1 MERVYLE
8 IAEVVALHERVV
20 RQTGGLLG
28 VRDPALLESAVMRP
42 QTGYY
47 TDVIEE
53 AAALLE
59 SLVQNHPFHDGNKRT
74 AFACTDAFLKAN
86 GYRIVVEGAKA
97 EAFFLENLEHGTFRF
112 AVIRDWLNSVVQPYR
127 KGS

>member
-1 MERVYLE
+1 MERIYLE
-8 IAEVVALHERVV
+8 IAEVVALHERAV

-28 VRDPALLESAVMRP
+28 VRDPGLLESAVMRP

-47 TDVIEE
+47 ADVIEE

-74 AFACTDAFLKAN
+74 AFVCTDAFLKAN
-86 GYRIVVEGAKA
+86 GYRIIIGGA
-97 EAFFLENLEHGTFRF
+97 EAEKFFLENLEHGTFRF
-112 AVIRDWLNSVVQPYR
+112 SVIRDWLNSVVRPFR
-127 KGS
+127 PSR